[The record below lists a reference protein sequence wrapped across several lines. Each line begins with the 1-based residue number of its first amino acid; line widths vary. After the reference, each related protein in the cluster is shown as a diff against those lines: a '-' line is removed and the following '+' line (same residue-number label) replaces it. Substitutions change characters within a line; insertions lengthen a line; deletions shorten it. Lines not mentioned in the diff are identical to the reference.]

1 MQDIICKVFDEN
13 MFEKMDVSWNGLRTT
28 TYTNPKSETYIIV
41 YIDGFPEDLY
51 TEIMDL
57 CTNKIFT
64 TDQLTKAQKSNL
76 YIVIASKVEEDITDA
91 QYNHIYKIEE
101 NNLYYKKYFFWYTHA
116 EVESLKTLL
125 ENNFTSENMN
135 EKLIDYSGFK
145 KFKDDDNDIGYSL
158 LSRLYIKFAFLTLAK
173 ISTLNKT
180 LVEYIEESI
189 NELNSELF
197 KSIVENFEESEDID
211 KEMELINLSEKELS
225 DIDKLMEE
233 VKL

>member
-1 MQDIICKVFDEN
+1 MRDILCKIFDEYK
-13 MFEKMDVSWNGLRTT
+13 FEKMNVSWNELNTA
-28 TYTNPKSETYIIV
+28 TYTNTKSETYIIV
-41 YIDGFPEDLY
+41 YVAGFPEDLY
-51 TEIMDL
+51 AEIMDL

-64 TDQLTKAQKSNL
+64 TAELTKAQKSNL

-101 NNLYYKKYFFWYTHA
+101 NNLYYKKYFLWYSDA
-116 EVESLKTLL
+116 GVECLKTLL

-135 EKLIDYSGFK
+135 EKLVDYNQFL
-145 KFKDDDNDIGYSL
+145 KFKDNDMGYSL

-173 ISTLNKT
+173 ISTLDKT
-180 LVEYIEESI
+180 LVKYIEESI
-189 NELNSELF
+189 NELNSNLF
-197 KSIVENFEESEDID
+197 KSIIKSYEESEGLD